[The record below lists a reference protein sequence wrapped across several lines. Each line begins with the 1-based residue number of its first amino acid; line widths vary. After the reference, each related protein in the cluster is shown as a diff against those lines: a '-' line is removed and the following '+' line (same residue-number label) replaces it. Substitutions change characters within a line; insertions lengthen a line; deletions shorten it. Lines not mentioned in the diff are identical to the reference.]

1 MMTHPLDPVRDAPDR
16 FALFLDIDGCLI
28 DLADTPEGVTIP
40 DGLPDLLARVSDRL
54 GGALALVTG
63 RQAAWVDRTFAPHAF
78 PLAAL
83 HGVQRR
89 LPDAA
94 VTDMP
99 VPDGLDLARA
109 RMAALT
115 GDPDLLVE
123 DKGIALGLHYR
134 KAPARKP
141 DVDAWMQALLADLP
155 AGWELQYGK
164 MVAELRPAGANKG
177 SAVRAMMGVAPFAGR
192 LPVTIG
198 DDVTDETM
206 FPVANELGGLSIRI
220 ADPSEP
226 TAATA
231 HLPSPSALRAALERI
246 AA

>member
-1 MMTHPLDPVRDAPDR
+1 MPHPLDPVRDAPDR

-28 DLADTPEGVTIP
+28 DLADTPDGIVIP
-40 DGLPDLLARVSDRL
+40 DGLPDLLMRVSDRQ

-63 RQAAWVDRTFAPHAF
+63 RQATWVDRTFAPHNF

-83 HGVQRR
+83 HGFQRR
-89 LPDAA
+89 LPGNPLSAL
-94 VTDMP
+94 P
-99 VPDGLDLARA
+99 VPDGLDMARA
-109 RMAALT
+109 RMAPLAE
-115 GDPDLLVE
+115 DPDLLVE

-134 KAPARKP
+134 AAPARE
-141 DVDAWMQALLADLP
+141 AEMRTWMQGLLDDLP
-155 AGWELQYGK
+155 PGWELQFGK
-164 MVAELRPAGANKG
+164 MVVELRPAGATKG
-177 SAVRAMMGVAPFAGR
+177 SAVRAFMEGAPFAGR
-192 LPVTIG
+192 RPVTIG

-206 FPVANELGGLSIRI
+206 FPVANAMGGLSIRI

-246 AA
+246 VS